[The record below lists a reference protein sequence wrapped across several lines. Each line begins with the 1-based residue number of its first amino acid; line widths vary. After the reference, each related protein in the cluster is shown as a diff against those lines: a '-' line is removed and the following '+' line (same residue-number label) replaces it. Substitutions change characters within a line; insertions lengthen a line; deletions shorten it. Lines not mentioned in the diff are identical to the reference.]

1 LNPKPLSTIAAPYM
15 KSFTWNSTTLDSGR
29 GVKAYFNARLI
40 DDGEVLLID
49 ASTAVPPPP
58 W

>member
-1 LNPKPLSTIAAPYM
+1 M